1 VRRSSIVVAQ
11 VAEGTDD
18 DGLLPL
24 DGEPARVDGA
34 QRALEF
40 PAKHKRAVEFQSFHT
55 SWPFLIARVP
65 NTRRRLEDTNAYA
78 ASRNV
83 TVPSR
88 RRAASLHTIVC
99 NSWETSIVYII
110 VYLINI

>member
-1 VRRSSIVVAQ
+1 MRRSSIVVAQ

-40 PAKHKRAVEFQSFHT
+40 QSFHT

-65 NTRRRLEDTNAYA
+65 STRRRLEDTNAYA